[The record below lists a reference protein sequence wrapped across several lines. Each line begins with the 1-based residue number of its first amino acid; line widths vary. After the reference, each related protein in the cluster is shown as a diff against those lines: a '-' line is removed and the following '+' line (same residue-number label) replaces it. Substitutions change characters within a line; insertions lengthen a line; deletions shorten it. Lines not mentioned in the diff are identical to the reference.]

1 MRITGSMLL
10 LGLCAAVWSVSP
22 SHAAE
27 PAPEGG
33 VFAKSNLVAWC
44 IVPFD
49 IMKRSPQQRAEM
61 LQRLGIRK
69 LAYDWRGEHVP
80 TFEDEIVQCQKHGIE
95 YFAFWGSH
103 PEIFPLLAKHRQRPQ
118 FWITVPSP
126 AAGSQEEKVAAAAK
140 HLSAMAERTRQV
152 GSQLGLYN
160 HGGWGGEPRNM
171 VAVVERLRAEGQ
183 NDHVGIVYNLHHG
196 HDHIHDFAEVLALM
210 KPYLLCLNLNG
221 MNDGA
226 KPKILP
232 VGAGLHDRP
241 MIEAIKSSGYV
252 GPIGILDHRSDM
264 DAEVALKQNLDG
276 LKRLLEQT
284 GDAAALKTYE

>member
-1 MRITGSMLL
+1 MKTTVSLL
-10 LGLCAAVWSVSP
+10 LVGAMAGACVSAR
-22 SHAAE
+22 AAE
-27 PAPEGG
+27 SLPEGG
-33 VFAKSNLVAWC
+33 VFAKPNLVAWC

-49 IMKRSPQQRAEM
+49 TKQRSPQQRAEM

-80 TFEDEIVQCQKHGIE
+80 TFEDEIVQCRKHGIE

-103 PEIFPLLAKHRQRPQ
+103 PNIFPLLAKHQLKPQ
-118 FWITVPSP
+118 FWSTVPSP
-126 AAGSQEEKVAAAAK
+126 ADGSQEEKVAAAAK
-140 HLSAMAERTRQV
+140 QLRPMAEKTRQI
-152 GSQLGLYN
+152 GCKLALYN

-196 HDHIHDFAEVLALM
+196 HDHIADFAEVLAVM
-210 KPYLLCLNLNG
+210 KPYLLCFNLNG

-232 VGAGLHDRP
+232 VGSGQHDRK
-241 MIEAIKSSGYV
+241 MIEAIKSSGYA
-252 GPIGILDHRSDM
+252 GPIGILCHLSDM

-276 LKRLLEQT
+276 LKKVLQEIRDE
-284 GDAAALKTYE
+284 AALKTYD

>member
-1 MRITGSMLL
+1 MRTTGRLLL
-10 LGLCAAVWSVSP
+10 LGLCAAVWSGSP

-27 PAPEGG
+27 AAPEGG

-49 IMKRSPQQRAEM
+49 AKQRSPQQRAEM
-61 LQRLGIRK
+61 LLRLGIRK

-80 TFEDEIVQCQKHGIE
+80 TFEDEILQCQKHEIE

-103 PEIFPLLAKHRQRPQ
+103 PEIFPLLAKHRQKPQ

-126 AAGSQEEKVAAAAK
+126 AGSQEERVAAAAK
-140 HLSAMAERTRQV
+140 QLSAMAEKTRDV
-152 GSQLGLYN
+152 GCQLGLYN

-183 NDHVGIVYNLHHG
+183 NDHVGIIYNLHHG
-196 HDHIHDFAEVLALM
+196 HDHIQDFAEVLALM

-232 VGAGLHDRP
+232 VGAGQHDRP
-241 MIEAIKSSGYV
+241 MIEAVKSSGYA

-264 DAEVALKQNLDG
+264 DAEVALRQNLDG
-276 LKRLLEQT
+276 LKKLLEQI
-284 GDAAALKTYE
+284 GDAAALKTYD